1 MRKSAEQNGYSVF
14 NAFILVMPHPPPT
27 CTLVYMYY
35 YYCVVVMPVPVPHNW
50 SGIEILVFGDEDVSL
65 VQILPAPLSEAGGCG
80 DGERALH
87 RGDGCICQPPRV

>member
-1 MRKSAEQNGYSVF
+1 MHLYWSCRTPSHLY
-14 NAFILVMPHPPPT
+14 T
-27 CTLVYMYY
+27 CIHV
-35 YYCVVVMPVPVPHNW
+35 YCVVVMPVPVPHNW